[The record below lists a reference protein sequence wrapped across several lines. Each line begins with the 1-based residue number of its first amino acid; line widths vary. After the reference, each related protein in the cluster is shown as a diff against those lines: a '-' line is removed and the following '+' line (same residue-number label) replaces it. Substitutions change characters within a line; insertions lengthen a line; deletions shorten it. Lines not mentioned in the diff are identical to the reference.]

1 MKTELIVAL
10 VAVVIALGAWFAPEN
25 APQFGGTTNY
35 DALTLD
41 NGDLTLTNGIVVS
54 NAAPFCE
61 EFYSTSTATRNRMIA
76 STTATIEGVD
86 GVITFGYGACP

>member
-10 VAVVIALGAWFAPEN
+10 VAVVIALGAWFAPDE
-25 APQFGGTTNY
+25 ARFGGTTNY

-61 EFYSTSTATRNRMIA
+61 EFYATSTATRNRAIA